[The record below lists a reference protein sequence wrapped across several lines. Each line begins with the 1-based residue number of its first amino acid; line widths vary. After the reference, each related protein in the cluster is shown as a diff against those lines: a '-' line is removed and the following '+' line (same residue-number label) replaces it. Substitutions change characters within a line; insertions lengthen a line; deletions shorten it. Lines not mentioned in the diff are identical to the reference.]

1 MKEKIIHQLKI
12 EENKIKRIIKAI
24 NSNKCTDDILAHV
37 SEAKKTLL
45 TIRCMI
51 LQEYLLKVAKQNN
64 FPRKQVLK
72 YYKLI
77 N

>member
-24 NSNKCTDDILAHV
+24 DSNKCTDDILAHI

-64 FPRKQVLK
+64 FPKKEIIK
-72 YYKLI
+72 YYKLT

>member
-1 MKEKIIHQLKI
+1 MKEKIIRQLKI
-12 EENKIKRIIKAI
+12 EESKIKKIIKSI
-24 NSNKCTDDILAHV
+24 ENNKCTDDILAKV
-37 SEAKKTLL
+37 SDAKKTLL
-45 TIRCMI
+45 SIRCMI

-64 FPRKQVLK
+64 FPKNKVLK